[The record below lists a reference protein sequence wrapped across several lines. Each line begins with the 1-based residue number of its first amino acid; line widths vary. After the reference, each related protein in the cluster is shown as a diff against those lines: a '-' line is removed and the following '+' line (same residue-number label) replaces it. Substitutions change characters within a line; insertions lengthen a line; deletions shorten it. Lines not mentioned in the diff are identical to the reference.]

1 MKERKKERRKGE
13 KKKGKGKGKEK
24 TLIRSDLSL
33 FFFFYLISFIIIPEI
48 FYKYKRLI
56 EVKVCQ

>member
-24 TLIRSDLSL
+24 TLIRSDLS
-33 FFFFYLISFIIIPEI
+33 FFFYLISFIIIPEI